1 MPRCP
6 GQDQR
11 FWKPEDIFEIN
22 CPGCGTAIEFWKD
35 EPKLKCLK
43 CGELIVNPKLDL
55 GCAEWCKYAKECL
68 GVSAVQG
75 SGILCNKLIEE
86 MRKAFAGDRK
96 QISRTLNILKYA
108 EQIQLA
114 EGGDPLVVKAAAI
127 LHDIATDNTQ
137 SRPSPA
143 AAETSQKIEDL
154 AVVREIL
161 VKYGIETEP
170 IEHICRI
177 ITSHHS
183 EQDTDSIELKIIQ
196 DAVQLVNFDE
206 QFAAD
211 ADKEKIKK
219 HIDGTFKTEKGRQLA
234 TELLANPQN

>member
-86 MRKAFAGDRK
+86 MRKAFADDRK
-96 QISRTLNILKYA
+96 RISRTLNILKYA

-127 LHDIATDNTQ
+127 LHDIAGHK
-137 SRPSPA
+137 PSPA
-143 AAETSQKIEDL
+143 AGPAQEIEGL
-154 AVVREIL
+154 AVVRKIL
-161 VKYGIETEP
+161 VKHGVEAEP

-177 ITSHHS
+177 IASGHGAKDIDS
-183 EQDTDSIELKIIQ
+183 SIELRIIQ
-196 DAVQLVNFDE
+196 DAHRLSDIGE
-206 QFAAD
+206 QFVVD
-211 ADKEKIKK
+211 AYKEKVKK
-219 HIDGTFKTEKGRQLA
+219 QIDSTFKTEIGRQLA
-234 TELLANPQN
+234 TELLINSN